1 MTGRS
6 LSRARVE
13 SAMARSKH
21 EKIKMTLGCRGHE
34 REGFRPQDDDGGC
47 CDGADDRVAVADV
60 EDGGGDAG
68 VIVRFAI
75 CLSISWFT

>member
-34 REGFRPQDDDGGC
+34 REGFRPQDDDGG
-47 CDGADDRVAVADV
+47 
-60 EDGGGDAG
+60 
-68 VIVRFAI
+68 
-75 CLSISWFT
+75 LL